1 MIPRTV
7 NKYLFRFFRILF
19 FYYFCH
25 AICNNMRVKHF
36 SLSLI
41 ALLSLSTT
49 AQAKQWTLKECI
61 DYALTNNI
69 SLRKTLVQKQSS
81 HEDVLQSQAAL
92 LPSLSASTSQNVT
105 YRPWPES
112 GAASV
117 QNGYVQ
123 SSIDKVYYNGSYGVN
138 SNWVLWNGN
147 RNRDQIKLNKISEQ
161 QAELDSARIA
171 NQLQEQITQYY
182 IQILYTTEAI
192 KVNEQSLLTSKK
204 NEERG
209 QAMVNVGSMS
219 KAELSQLTAQRAQ
232 DEFTVVDQQSNL
244 RNFKRQLKQL
254 LQLTDDEPFDVVIP
268 ETTDEMA
275 LQPIPALQSVYDA
288 ALSHRP
294 EIKNAMLGMESS
306 DLSVKMAKAGRMPTI
321 SANGSIITNTT
332 SMSNNSW
339 GTQLKTNLNL
349 GAGVSVSVPIFDN
362 RQIRTSVNKAQLQKQ
377 NYMLDLQDK
386 KTTLYSTVENYWLQA
401 ENNQQ
406 KFRAAKVSTQSAQ
419 DSYELLSEQFRVG
432 LKNTIELMTGKDKL
446 LQAQQNELQSKYLA
460 IYNINMLHF
469 YQDGTLK

>member
-1 MIPRTV
+1 MKI
-7 NKYLFRFFRILF
+7 
-19 FYYFCH
+19 
-25 AICNNMRVKHF
+25 KHL
-36 SLSLI
+36 SLSII
-41 ALLSLSTT
+41 ALLSLAAT
-49 AQAKQWTLKECI
+49 AEAKQWTLKECI

-92 LPSLSASTSQNVT
+92 LPSLSASSSQNVT
-105 YRPWPES
+105 YRPWPPM

-123 SSIDKVYYNGSYGVN
+123 SSVDKVYYNGSYGVN
-138 SNWVLWNGN
+138 SNWTLWNGN

-161 QAELDSARIA
+161 QAELDSAIIA

-192 KVNEQSLLTSKK
+192 KVNEQSLVTSKK

-209 QAMVNVGSMS
+209 QAMVEVGSMS

-275 LQPIPALQSVYDA
+275 LQPIPALQHVYDA

-294 EIKNAMLGMESS
+294 EIQNAMLGMKSS
-306 DLSVKMAKAGRMPTI
+306 DLSVKIAKAGRMPTI
-321 SANGSIITNTT
+321 SANGSVTTNTT
-332 SMSNNSW
+332 SMSSDAW
-339 GTQLKTNLNL
+339 GSQLKTNLNL

-377 NYMLDLQDK
+377 NHMLDLQDK
-386 KTTLYSTVENYWLQA
+386 KTSLYSTVENYWLQA
-401 ENNQQ
+401 ETNQQ

-446 LQAQQNELQSKYLA
+446 LQAQQSELQSKYLA
-460 IYNINMLHF
+460 IYNIDMLHF

>member
-1 MIPRTV
+1 MKI
-7 NKYLFRFFRILF
+7 
-19 FYYFCH
+19 
-25 AICNNMRVKHF
+25 KHL
-36 SLSLI
+36 SLSII
-41 ALLSLSTT
+41 ALLSLAAT
-49 AQAKQWTLKECI
+49 AEAKQWTLKECI

-92 LPSLSASTSQNVT
+92 LPSLSASSSQNVT
-105 YRPWPES
+105 YRPWPPM

-123 SSIDKVYYNGSYGVN
+123 SSVDKVYYNGSYGVN
-138 SNWVLWNGN
+138 SNWTLWNGN

-161 QAELDSARIA
+161 QAELDSAIIA

-192 KVNEQSLLTSKK
+192 KVNEQSLVTSKK

-209 QAMVNVGSMS
+209 QAMVEVGSMS

-275 LQPIPALQSVYDA
+275 LQPIPALQHVYDA

-294 EIKNAMLGMESS
+294 EIQNAMLGMKSS
-306 DLSVKMAKAGRMPTI
+306 DLSVKIAKAGRMPTI
-321 SANGSIITNTT
+321 SANGSVTTNTT
-332 SMSNNSW
+332 SMSSDAW
-339 GTQLKTNLNL
+339 GSQLKTNLNL

-377 NYMLDLQDK
+377 NHMLDLQDK
-386 KTTLYSTVENYWLQA
+386 KTSLYSTVENYWLQA
-401 ENNQQ
+401 ETNQQ

-446 LQAQQNELQSKYLA
+446 LQAQQNELQSKYLT
-460 IYNINMLHF
+460 IYNIDMLRF
-469 YQDGTLK
+469 YQDGKMK

>member
-1 MIPRTV
+1 
-7 NKYLFRFFRILF
+7 
-19 FYYFCH
+19 
-25 AICNNMRVKHF
+25 MRVKHF

-41 ALLSLSTT
+41 VLLSLSTT
-49 AQAKQWTLKECI
+49 IQAKQWTLKECI

-69 SLRKTLVQKQSS
+69 SLRKTQVQKLSS

-105 YRPWPES
+105 YRPWPPM

-123 SSIDKVYYNGSYGVN
+123 SSVDKVYYNGSYGVN

-161 QAELDSARIA
+161 QAELDSARVA

-209 QAMVNVGSMS
+209 QAMVKVGSMS

-244 RNFKRQLKQL
+244 RNYKRQLKQL
-254 LQLTDDEPFDVVIP
+254 LQLTDDDPFDVVIP

-294 EIKNAMLGMESS
+294 EIKNAMLGMKSS

-321 SANGSIITNTT
+321 SANGSVTTNTT
-332 SMSNNSW
+332 SMSSDAW
-339 GTQLKTNLNL
+339 GSQLKTNLNL
-349 GAGVSVSVPIFDN
+349 GAGVSVNVPIFDN

-377 NYMLDLQDK
+377 TYMLALQDK
-386 KTTLYSTVENYWLQA
+386 KTTLYYTA
-401 ENNQQ
+401 E
-406 KFRAAKVSTQSAQ
+406 T
-419 DSYELLSEQFRVG
+419 Y
-432 LKNTIELMTGKDKL
+432 
-446 LQAQQNELQSKYLA
+446 
-460 IYNINMLHF
+460 
-469 YQDGTLK
+469 

>member
-1 MIPRTV
+1 
-7 NKYLFRFFRILF
+7 
-19 FYYFCH
+19 
-25 AICNNMRVKHF
+25 
-36 SLSLI
+36 
-41 ALLSLSTT
+41 
-49 AQAKQWTLKECI
+49 
-61 DYALTNNI
+61 
-69 SLRKTLVQKQSS
+69 
-81 HEDVLQSQAAL
+81 
-92 LPSLSASTSQNVT
+92 
-105 YRPWPES
+105 
-112 GAASV
+112 
-117 QNGYVQ
+117 
-123 SSIDKVYYNGSYGVN
+123 
-138 SNWVLWNGN
+138 
-147 RNRDQIKLNKISEQ
+147 
-161 QAELDSARIA
+161 
-171 NQLQEQITQYY
+171 
-182 IQILYTTEAI
+182 
-192 KVNEQSLLTSKK
+192 
-204 NEERG
+204 
-209 QAMVNVGSMS
+209 MS

-244 RNFKRQLKQL
+244 RNYKRQLKQL
-254 LQLTDDEPFDVVIP
+254 LQLTDDDPFDVVIP

-294 EIKNAMLGMESS
+294 EIKNAMLGMKSS

-321 SANGSIITNTT
+321 SANGSVTTNTT
-332 SMSNNSW
+332 SMSSDAW
-339 GTQLKTNLNL
+339 GSQLKTNLNL
-349 GAGVSVSVPIFDN
+349 GAGVSVNVPIFDN

-406 KFRAAKVSTQSAQ
+406 RFRAAKVSTQSAQ

>member
-1 MIPRTV
+1 
-7 NKYLFRFFRILF
+7 
-19 FYYFCH
+19 
-25 AICNNMRVKHF
+25 MRLKTF

-41 ALLSLSTT
+41 VLLSLPAT
-49 AQAKQWTLKECI
+49 AEAKQWTLQECI

-69 SLRKTLVQKQSS
+69 SIRKAQVQKLSS

-105 YRPWPES
+105 YRPWPQT

-123 SSIDKVYYNGSYGVN
+123 SSVDKVYYNGSYGVN
-138 SNWVLWNGN
+138 SNWTLWNGN
-147 RNRDQIKLNKISEQ
+147 RNRDQVRLNKITEQ
-161 QAELDSARIA
+161 QAGLDSAKIA

-192 KVNEQSLLTSKK
+192 KVNEQSAVTSRK

-232 DEFTVVDQQSNL
+232 DEYTVVEQQSNL
-244 RNFKRQLKQL
+244 RNYKRQLKQL
-254 LQLTDDEPFDVVIP
+254 LQITNEEPFDIVIP

-275 LQPIPALQSVYDA
+275 LQAIPALQNVYDA

-294 EIKNAMLGMESS
+294 EIRNAMLGMESS

-321 SANGSIITNTT
+321 SANGSVTTNTT
-332 SMSNNSW
+332 SMSDNAW
-339 GTQLKTNLNL
+339 GTQLKNNLSL

-377 NYMLDLQDK
+377 NYMLDLQDQ
-386 KTTLYSTVENYWLQA
+386 KTTLYSTIENYWLQA
-401 ENNQQ
+401 ETNQQ
-406 KFRAAKVSTQSAQ
+406 KFRAAKASTQSAE

-446 LQAQQNELQSKYLA
+446 LQAQQTELQSKYLA

-469 YQDGTLK
+469 YQDGVISRE

>member
-1 MIPRTV
+1 
-7 NKYLFRFFRILF
+7 
-19 FYYFCH
+19 
-25 AICNNMRVKHF
+25 MRVKHF

-41 ALLSLSTT
+41 VLLSLSTT
-49 AQAKQWTLKECI
+49 IQAKQWTLKECI
-61 DYALTNNI
+61 DYALTKNI
-69 SLRKTLVQKQSS
+69 SLRKTQVQKLSS

-105 YRPWPES
+105 YRPWPPM

-123 SSIDKVYYNGSYGVN
+123 SSVDKVYYNGSYGVN

-209 QAMVNVGSMS
+209 QAMVKVGSMS

-244 RNFKRQLKQL
+244 RNYKRQLKQL
-254 LQLTDDEPFDVVIP
+254 LQLTDDDPFDVVIP

-294 EIKNAMLGMESS
+294 EIKNAMLGMKSS

-321 SANGSIITNTT
+321 SANGSVTTNTT
-332 SMSNNSW
+332 SMSSDAW
-339 GTQLKTNLNL
+339 GSQLKTNLNL
-349 GAGVSVSVPIFDN
+349 GAGVSVNVPIFDN

-406 KFRAAKVSTQSAQ
+406 RFRAAKVSTQSAQ

-460 IYNINMLHF
+460 IYNIDMLHF

>member
-1 MIPRTV
+1 MKI
-7 NKYLFRFFRILF
+7 
-19 FYYFCH
+19 
-25 AICNNMRVKHF
+25 KHL
-36 SLSLI
+36 SLSII
-41 ALLSLSTT
+41 ALLSLAAT
-49 AQAKQWTLKECI
+49 AEAKQWTLKECI

-92 LPSLSASTSQNVT
+92 LPSLSASSSQNVT
-105 YRPWPES
+105 YRPWPPM

-123 SSIDKVYYNGSYGVN
+123 SSVDKVYYNGSYGVN
-138 SNWVLWNGN
+138 SNWTLWNGN

-161 QAELDSARIA
+161 QAELDSAIIA

-192 KVNEQSLLTSKK
+192 KVNEQSLVTSKK

-209 QAMVNVGSMS
+209 QAMVEVGSMS

-275 LQPIPALQSVYDA
+275 LQPIPALQHVYDA

-294 EIKNAMLGMESS
+294 EIQNAMLGMKSS
-306 DLSVKMAKAGRMPTI
+306 DLSVKIAKAGRMPTI
-321 SANGSIITNTT
+321 SANGSVTTNTT
-332 SMSNNSW
+332 SMSSDAW
-339 GTQLKTNLNL
+339 GSQLKTNLNL

-377 NYMLDLQDK
+377 NHMLDLQDK
-386 KTTLYSTVENYWLQA
+386 KTSLYSTVENYWLQA
-401 ENNQQ
+401 ETNQQ
-406 KFRAAKVSTQSAQ
+406 KVRAAKVSTQSAQ

-446 LQAQQNELQSKYLA
+446 LQAQQNELQSKYLT
-460 IYNINMLHF
+460 IYNIDMLRF
-469 YQDGTLK
+469 YQDGKMK